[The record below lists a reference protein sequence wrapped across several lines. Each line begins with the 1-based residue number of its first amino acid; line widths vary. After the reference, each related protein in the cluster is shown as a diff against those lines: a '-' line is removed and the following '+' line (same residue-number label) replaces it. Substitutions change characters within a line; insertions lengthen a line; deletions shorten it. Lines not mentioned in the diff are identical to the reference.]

1 MARDME
7 WRRTKSLNSCGDT
20 RSPGT
25 ARPCAWQQRSTLRAA
40 VVLGADDHGQGS
52 CSWTASAAAQAF
64 SRRGAGA
71 LSAADATKQKQ
82 GQVVGLEKKSLTSI
96 RNARGEGGGGG
107 GGGLGMSC
115 KHDSNAIDEHT
126 PKNVRFQNT
135 RAVLRTRTGMKPAG
149 GCPISKPRQ
158 GTKPGPSHA
167 ERAGQAPGPR
177 SQQHAQVWY
186 LKVSGCHSHGEMR
199 QCVHENKRGQRP
211 CAGVTKQRKKML
223 GRTDTRLWPRCHTQQ
238 TNGRSMTR
246 FGLDVEQ
253 KREEG
258 KRKGKRE
265 RKKKRREG

>member
-1 MARDME
+1 
-7 WRRTKSLNSCGDT
+7 
-20 RSPGT
+20 
-25 ARPCAWQQRSTLRAA
+25 
-40 VVLGADDHGQGS
+40 
-52 CSWTASAAAQAF
+52 
-64 SRRGAGA
+64 
-71 LSAADATKQKQ
+71 
-82 GQVVGLEKKSLTSI
+82 
-96 RNARGEGGGGG
+96 
-107 GGGLGMSC
+107 MSC

-265 RKKKRREG
+265 RKKRREG